1 MELTIGETAEKL
13 HLSIHTLHYYEKEG
27 LLLPVKRAENGQRLY
42 TLGDIQWIYMI
53 RCLRDTGMP
62 IQNIKQYLSLFKQG
76 SKTVSER
83 KEFLEQYKEHIDQQI
98 RVFQT
103 TRLLLEKKIEYYK
116 NIETSLAEGETS
128 VSDNCSDYFNEWEDF
143 KKILEET
150 IYE

>member
-1 MELTIGETAEKL
+1 MITITPF
-13 HLSIHTLHYYEKEG
+13 SG
-27 LLLPVKRAENGQRLY
+27 LPRHR
-42 TLGDIQWIYMI
+42 
-53 RCLRDTGMP
+53 
-62 IQNIKQYLSLFKQG
+62 KQYLSLFKQG